1 LVLEKTNYRFFYF
14 FVPDDGVDSLKWD
27 S

>member
-14 FVPDDGVDSLKWD
+14 FDEMEWGNGFA
-27 S
+27 

>member
-14 FVPDDGVDSLKWD
+14 FDEMGWGNGFA
-27 S
+27 